1 MRRFW
6 WRPRSSGRS
15 RLNSRIFTSHGTQ
28 SGKKRIIYIKRNLM
42 VEHIFNTVLKI
53 TVKLEVQSVAGRG
66 GAKKLKFQ
74 KINQI
79 L

>member
-1 MRRFW
+1 
-6 WRPRSSGRS
+6 
-15 RLNSRIFTSHGTQ
+15 
-28 SGKKRIIYIKRNLM
+28 M

-53 TVKLEVQSVAGRG
+53 TVKLEIQSVAGRG